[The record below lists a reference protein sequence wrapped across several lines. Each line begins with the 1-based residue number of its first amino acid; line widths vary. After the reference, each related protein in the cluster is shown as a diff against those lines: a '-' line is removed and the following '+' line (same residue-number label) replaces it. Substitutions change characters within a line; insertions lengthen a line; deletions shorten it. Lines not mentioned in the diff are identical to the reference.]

1 MKKHFTSAPGQR
13 NGDVFARDA
22 TRKYHAVG
30 PLHVACVD
38 SLHLRQT
45 RQVVKTK
52 AHTEVQFPLLSQAT
66 SNGDCAKS
74 RPQRVRREMTNRET
88 PQSRRPRTT
97 SSREDSRGFEAAPV
111 VHGWALHTLQYG
123 HESRPTQNFASCFQS
138 GVDPLAGKNTM
149 KACPQSTG
157 RSSAW
162 IERCVR
168 DAEVAGSN
176 PVAPT
181 L

>member
-1 MKKHFTSAPGQR
+1 MPARSVNGVKKHFTSAPGQR

-97 SSREDSRGFEAAPV
+97 SSREDSRGFEAAPWFM
-111 VHGWALHTLQYG
+111 GGL
-123 HESRPTQNFASCFQS
+123 SIPS
-138 GVDPLAGKNTM
+138 NTAM
-149 KACPQSTG
+149 KAVPHKTLPPASNQALTPSPG
-157 RSSAW
+157 R
-162 IERCVR
+162 IQ
-168 DAEVAGSN
+168 
-176 PVAPT
+176 
-181 L
+181 